1 MKNLWGV
8 VALFGMGILVSCSSD
23 GTTFDAT
30 AAGGAAAG
38 GKTSAGG
45 RTGAGGTRAN
55 LTEVP
60 EKDWGA
66 GGGQGGATDGTDAGS
81 DEDDPFRED
90 LFDKPYVDPD
100 DPCTTTIFWV
110 TGFDVTIKDG
120 DLVQYLGAVY
130 EYDITDSSCNE
141 QLTNLFEQCIPSEPA
156 AWCKPCWIL
165 QEMTC
170 P

>member
-1 MKNLWGV
+1 MNKLLGV
-8 VALFGMGILVSCSSD
+8 AGLVGMGILVSCSSD
-23 GTTFDAT
+23 GNTFDAT
-30 AAGGAAAG
+30 AAGGATTG

-66 GGGQGGATDGTDAGS
+66 EGGQGGATDGTDTEPDDAG
-81 DEDDPFRED
+81 PFGD
-90 LFDKPYVDPD
+90 LFADPYYDPN
-100 DPCTTTIFWV
+100 DPCAVAIPWI
-110 TGFDVTIKDG
+110 TGVNTAIEDG
-120 DLVQYLGAVY
+120 DLVQYLGVVY
-130 EYDITDSSCNE
+130 QYDTTDSSCNE

-156 AWCKPCWIL
+156 EWCKPCWIL
-165 QEMTC
+165 QEATC